1 MRVLRFALFV
11 VSAAALA
18 FLSVKPAS
26 AAAPKRATE
35 NVILFMTDGL
45 RWQEVFGGA
54 DKILL
59 DKENGGV
66 EDLDALAK
74 AYWRDAAEARR
85 EALMPFLWN
94 VIAKQGQIYGSQA
107 KGSVAYVTNG
117 HNFSYPGYNET
128 LCGYADPRIDSN
140 DKRPNPNVTMFEW
153 LNRKPR
159 FQGHVTAVGC
169 WDAFPFI
176 FNTERCGFYVNA
188 GHDPLVD
195 GKSNERL
202 DLLNELKQETPRKW
216 AGEPFDS
223 VTFHSALEHIKLKQP
238 RLAFISLNETDAWG
252 HARRYDEYLTAA
264 HRVDG
269 YLKMLWETLQAMPQY
284 QGKTTLI
291 FSPDH
296 GRGDAPIEW
305 KNHGAKQPESK
316 FIWMAF
322 LGPDTPPLGERSNV
336 APVTQSQIAATLA
349 ALLGED
355 YAAAVP
361 QAGRPIAD
369 VLGPPSQARAS
380 R

>member
-1 MRVLRFALFV
+1 MRVLRPSLHLLLVAAFAV
-11 VSAAALA
+11 WTAHCA
-18 FLSVKPAS
+18 

-66 EDLDALAK
+66 EDVDALAK
-74 AYWRDAAEARR
+74 AYWRETPQERR
-85 EALMPFLWN
+85 EVLMPFLWN
-94 VIAKQGQIYGSQA
+94 VIARQGQIYGSQA

-140 DKRPNPNVTMFEW
+140 DKRPNPNVTVFEW
-153 LNRKPR
+153 LNRKPGI
-159 FQGHVTAVGC
+159 QGHVTAVGC
-169 WDAFPFI
+169 WDVFPFI
-176 FNTERCGFYVNA
+176 FNTDRCGFYVNA
-188 GHDPLVD
+188 GYDPLVD
-195 GKSNERL
+195 GKSTARL
-202 DLLNELKQETPRKW
+202 DLLNALKQETPRKW
-216 AGEPFDS
+216 GGEPFDS
-223 VTFHSALEHIKLKQP
+223 ITFHSALEHIKLKQP

-264 HRVDG
+264 HRVDA

-316 FIWMAF
+316 FIWIAF
-322 LGPDTPPLGERSNV
+322 LGPTRPRWAS
-336 APVTQSQIAATLA
+336 
-349 ALLGED
+349 
-355 YAAAVP
+355 
-361 QAGRPIAD
+361 GRKWP
-369 VLGPPSQARAS
+369 R
-380 R
+380 

>member
-1 MRVLRFALFV
+1 
-11 VSAAALA
+11 
-18 FLSVKPAS
+18 
-26 AAAPKRATE
+26 
-35 NVILFMTDGL
+35 MTDGL
-45 RWQEVFGGA
+45 RWQEVFAGA
-54 DKILL
+54 ERILL
-59 DKENGGV
+59 DKVNGGV
-66 EDLDALAK
+66 EDVPALEK
-74 AYWRDAAEARR
+74 AYWRDTPGARR
-85 EALMPFLWN
+85 EALMPFFWS
-94 VIAKQGQIYGSQA
+94 VIARQGQVYGNQA
-107 KGSVAYVTNG
+107 KLSMAQVTNG

-140 DKRPNPNVTMFEW
+140 DKRPNPNVTVFEW
-153 LNRKPR
+153 LQRKPG
-159 FQGHVTAVGC
+159 FQGRVSAVGC
-169 WDAFPFI
+169 WDVFPFI

-188 GHDPLVD
+188 GYDPLVD
-195 GKSNERL
+195 GRSTERL
-202 DLLNELKQETPRKW
+202 ELLNQLKRELPRKW

-223 VTFHSALEHIKLKQP
+223 LTFHSAFEHLKLRQP

-269 YLKMLWETLQAMPQY
+269 YLKTLWEWLQTIPQY
-284 QGKTTLI
+284 RGKTTLI
-291 FSPDH
+291 FCPDH

-305 KNHGAKQPESK
+305 QNHGAKQPESK
-316 FIWMAF
+316 FIWLAF

-369 VLGPPSQARAS
+369 VLGPAIQARAA